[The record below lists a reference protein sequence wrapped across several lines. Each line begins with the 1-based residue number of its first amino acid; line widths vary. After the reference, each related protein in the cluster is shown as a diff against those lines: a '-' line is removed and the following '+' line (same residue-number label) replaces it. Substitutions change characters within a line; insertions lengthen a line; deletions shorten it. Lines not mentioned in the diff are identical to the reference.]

1 MSLRE
6 RLGKAGLS
14 GQDKRQLMFER
25 LGVTRN
31 PYPPAGEPTGH
42 PHMET
47 SAEEPIVRAI
57 ESFERDRVSQAFL
70 IEGTQG
76 VGKSNLLNYFQGELH
91 DLYKDA
97 DGYYIIRYYPDPES
111 TFDGILRRIVQEF
124 DQASLL
130 TKLAHHLSELSGEEQ
145 ERTIAIASGHEMK
158 VILRVLVASAD
169 DQDKLNEVASAAY
182 EWLTGV
188 RILKKHRELLKIS
201 FRLDTVESKT
211 QALRDVVFCCSATNL
226 LNGVYLLLDELE
238 KQDYSFSKTIV
249 LRYLS
254 AIRALIDALPQH
266 LFLLVALTIEA
277 RRRYFA
283 MLPAFAGRL
292 QNIVTIDPIKTAEAA
307 VQLNEFYLKQARDEA
322 ARELGKVAPKGEV
335 ISKEEVRNLFST
347 LLKRAAAEKAQEGVT
362 HRDLLNALHLKA
374 EATFAEL
381 SN

>member
-1 MSLRE
+1 MSLRD
-6 RLGKAGLS
+6 RLGKAGVS

-47 SAEEPIVRAI
+47 PAEEPIVRAI
-57 ESFERDRVSQAFL
+57 ESFERDRVSQVFL

-76 VGKSNLLNYFQGELH
+76 VGKSNLLNYFQGELQ
-91 DLYKDA
+91 DLYKDSA
-97 DGYYIIRYYPDPES
+97 GYYIIRYYPDPES
-111 TFDGILRRIVQEF
+111 TFDGILRRIFQEF
-124 DQASLL
+124 EQASLL
-130 TKLAHHLSELSGEEQ
+130 TKLAQHLIELSDEER

-158 VILRVLVASAD
+158 VILRVLMASAD
-169 DQDKLNEVASAAY
+169 DQDKLNEVTSAAY
-182 EWLTGV
+182 EWLTGL

-211 QALRDVVFCCSATNL
+211 QALRDLVFCCSDANL

-307 VQLNEFYLKQARDEA
+307 VQLNEFYLKQARDDA
-322 ARELGKVAPKGEV
+322 ARELGKVVPKGEV
-335 ISKEEVRNLFST
+335 ISQDEVRSLFST
-347 LLKRAAAEKAQEGVT
+347 LLKRASAEKAQEGVT

-374 EATFAEL
+374 ESTFAQL
-381 SN
+381 

>member
-1 MSLRE
+1 MSLRD
-6 RLGKAGLS
+6 RLGKAGVS

-57 ESFERDRVSQAFL
+57 ESFERDRVSQVFL

-111 TFDGILRRIVQEF
+111 TFDGILRRIFQEF
-124 DQASLL
+124 EQASLL

-169 DQDKLNEVASAAY
+169 DQDKLDEVVSAAY
-182 EWLTGV
+182 EWLTGL

-211 QALRDVVFCCSATNL
+211 QALRDLVFCCSEANL

-266 LFLLVALTIEA
+266 LCLLVALTIEA

-292 QNIVTIDPIKTAEAA
+292 QNIVTIDPIKTSEAA
-307 VQLNEFYLKQARDEA
+307 VQLSEFYLKQARDEA

-335 ISKEEVRNLFST
+335 ISKEEVRILFST

-374 EATFAEL
+374 ESTFAQL
-381 SN
+381 